1 MAQIIILQNFAIE
14 EFRSSLDS
22 ATSTD
27 QFKEVFSHRVLVNNE
42 SNRDIFSWKAITL
55 KTPLAG

>member
-1 MAQIIILQNFAIE
+1 
-14 EFRSSLDS
+14 
-22 ATSTD
+22 
-27 QFKEVFSHRVLVNNE
+27 VLVNNE